1 MHTVSQPVYA
11 AHEAMAPDFQ
21 RLFDAAPGLYLVLD
35 TQLRIVAVNAA
46 YARATMTEPAQ
57 ILGRTLFE
65 VFPDNPQDPQAEG
78 VRNLQASLLHVL
90 QTGQPDAMPLQKY
103 DIRRPEAAGGGFE
116 TRYWSP
122 LNTPVP
128 GPDGQVAWIIH
139 RVEDVTAFVQLQQG
153 RRHADEAHDALRESH
168 QRMERDVVVRA
179 QEVAEASAKLK
190 QAHDELARLYRKTQE
205 LDELK
210 SRFFANISHE
220 LRTPLTLI
228 LAPLAELLHDPSWDA
243 HHRAQLQLMQRSA
256 QMLHR
261 RVDDLLD
268 LARLDAGF
276 MQVHYRRFDFAQQ
289 VRVLVSHFDSWASE
303 RGIRCE
309 IHTPDAAW
317 IEADAEKCE
326 RILMNLLSNAF
337 KFVPSGGRVQVQV
350 LHVPPEVTLVV
361 QDNGPGVPDAWQA
374 LVFERFRQVD
384 DGATRKVGGTG
395 LGLAI
400 VKEFVSL
407 QRGQVGLH
415 HAEGGGACFTVTLPD
430 HAPAGESVDTEP
442 WAWGATTPS
451 PDAPAERPFVIPKDE
466 LQLSEAP
473 RVLVVEDNADM
484 NAFMASV
491 LSRQYRV
498 VRALDGETGLQLA
511 LALKPDLILCDVMM
525 PGLSG
530 DQLVAQLRE
539 QPGLEDTPIVMVTAK
554 ADDGVRLQMLRRS
567 VQAYLLKP
575 FSTEEL
581 LARVAGLLRER
592 QRIGN
597 RLQSL
602 EERFRATFEQA
613 AVGIAHVAPGGQ
625 WLRVNQR
632 LCDIVGYT
640 RDELLQRRFQDI
652 THPDDLD
659 SDLSQVERMLHGEI
673 TTYSIEKRYVRGDG
687 RRVWVQ
693 LTVSLVRDSGGQ
705 PAYFISVV
713 EDIGARKAAEQALH
727 DSEERLNW
735 IASTI
740 PEVVWLAEVKSQ
752 RIIYVNRAY
761 ENLWQ
766 CPVSSLYHEPLSYL
780 SQVHPEDRGWVRAH
794 KRSAILAAQSFELEY
809 RLLRHAG
816 DIRWVQERGH
826 PVTMAQGQ
834 GCYVGVVQDVTER
847 HQVEERLRLAAKVF
861 ECAREGVIITGVDGD
876 MRAVNQAFTEITGY
890 SEHEAVGQN
899 ARLLRSDR
907 HGPEFFQGM
916 WASLKQT
923 GQWLGELWNRR
934 KNGEL
939 YPCWLTISR
948 VVDEHQASSH
958 FVGLLTDI
966 SQMRRSEEQVARLA
980 HYDPLTGLP
989 NRLLLQSRLEHA
1001 LDHARRHGRLVA
1013 VLFIDLDHFQTI
1025 NESLGYAVGDQLL
1038 TEVAH
1043 RLRHRVRAEDTLGRL
1058 GGDEFLLI
1066 LESIPRVDT
1075 AVEAA
1080 QAILNELALPFG
1092 VPGQAEIYVTA
1103 SIGISLFPDNSPT
1116 ADALLREADTALHQA
1131 KALGRQRFC
1140 FYSSSMNADALA
1152 RLALDA
1158 ALRRALERQEMVL
1171 HYQPKV
1177 ALREGRICG
1186 AEALIRWQRDG
1197 RLESPAVFIPLA
1209 EASGLIE
1216 SIGAWV
1222 IDEACRQLRVWL
1234 DAGWQD
1240 GKVAVNVSARQFRS
1254 SSLVSVVTQAL
1265 SLHGV
1270 PPPCLELELTESMLM
1285 DDPVRTIE
1293 TLEALK
1299 RLGVQLSLDD
1309 FGTGYSSFA
1318 YLSRFPLDALKID
1331 QSFVRNLPTQREA
1344 GVIAMSIIDLA
1355 HRLGLRVIAEGIETA
1370 EQLTYLRDQGCDE
1383 MQGYLFSRP
1392 RPVHEFEA
1400 LLWSHGG
1407 AWGAAGGVP

>member
-1 MHTVSQPVYA
+1 MHTACQPA
-11 AHEAMAPDFQ
+11 LGAQEFTTPDFL
-21 RLFDAAPGLYLVLD
+21 RLFDAAPGLYLVVD
-35 TQLRIVAVNAA
+35 TALRIVAVNAA
-46 YARATMTEPAQ
+46 YARATMTEPSQ
-57 ILGRTLFE
+57 ILGRCLFE
-65 VFPDNPQDPQAEG
+65 VFPDNPDDPATEG
-78 VRNLQASLLHVL
+78 MRNLRASLQHVL
-90 QTGQPDAMPLQKY
+90 QTGRPDAMPLQKY
-103 DIRRPEAAGGGFE
+103 DIRRPQAAGGGFE
-116 TRYWSP
+116 VRYWSP

-128 GPDGQVAWIIH
+128 GPDGRVAWIIH

-153 RRHADEAHDALRESH
+153 QQQADEMHDALRATN
-168 QRMERDVVVRA
+168 QRMEREVVIRA
-179 QEVAEASAKLK
+179 QEAAQSSARLK
-190 QAHDELARLYRKTQE
+190 QAHDELAQLYRKTQE

-228 LAPLAELLHDPSWDA
+228 LAPLAEQLHDPGLP
-243 HHRAQLQLMQRSA
+243 AQYRLALQLMQRNA

-276 MQVHYRRFDFAQQ
+276 MQVHYRHFDVVQQ
-289 VRVLVSHFDSWASE
+289 VRVLASHFDSWASD
-303 RGIRCE
+303 RGIQFE
-309 IHTPDAAW
+309 IHTPASAW
-317 IEADAEKCE
+317 VEADAEKCE
-326 RILMNLLSNAF
+326 RVLMNLLSNAF
-337 KFVPSGGRVQVQV
+337 KFVPPGGRVKLQVV
-350 LHVPPEVTLVV
+350 HTPPELRFVV
-361 QDNGPGVPDAWQA
+361 QDNGPGVPEGWQA

-384 DGATRKVGGTG
+384 EGATRKVGGTG

-400 VKEFVSL
+400 VKEFVTL
-407 QRGQVGLH
+407 QHGRVDLC
-415 HAEGGGACFTVTLPD
+415 HAQGGGACFTVSLPD
-430 HAPAGESVDTEP
+430 KAPGGAEVDTQP
-442 WAWGATTPS
+442 WVPGEMLPNPELPVLHTTHPQE
-451 PDAPAERPFVIPKDE
+451 DL
-466 LQLSEAP
+466 LQSEAP

-484 NAFMASV
+484 NTFMATV
-491 LSRQYRV
+491 LSRHYRV
-498 VRALDGETGLQLA
+498 VRALDGLTGLQMA

-530 DQLVAQLRE
+530 DQLVAQLRL
-539 QPGLEDTPIVMVTAK
+539 QPELEDTPIVMVTAK

-567 VQAYLLKP
+567 VQGYLLKP
-575 FSTEEL
+575 FSTDEL
-581 LARVAGLLRER
+581 LARVAGLLHER
-592 QRIGN
+592 QRIGY

-613 AVGIAHVAPGGQ
+613 AVGIAHVAPDGQ

-640 RDELLQRRFQDI
+640 RDELLQLRFQDI

-659 SDLSQVERMLHGEI
+659 SDLTQVERMLRGDI
-673 TTYSIEKRYVRGDG
+673 DTYQIEKRYVRCDG
-687 RRVWVQ
+687 RRVWAQ
-693 LTVSLVRDSGGQ
+693 LTVSLVRDPAGQ
-705 PAYFISVV
+705 PVYFISVV

-727 DSEERLNW
+727 ESEERLNW

-740 PEVVWLAEVKSQ
+740 PEVVWLAEVRSQ

-761 ENLWQ
+761 ESLWQ
-766 CPVSSLYHEPLSYL
+766 CPVSSLYRAPLSYL
-780 SQVHPEDRGWVRAH
+780 SQVHPDDRGWVRAH
-794 KRSAILAAQSFELEY
+794 KREAILAAQTFELEY
-809 RLLRHAG
+809 RLLRHGG

-826 PVTMAQGQ
+826 PVTHAQGL

-847 HQVEERLRLAAKVF
+847 HQTEARLRLAAKVF
-861 ECAREGVIITGVDGD
+861 DCAREGVIITGVDGA
-876 MRAVNQAFTEITGY
+876 MQAVNQAFTDITGY
-890 SEHEAVGQN
+890 SEQEALGQN
-899 ARLLRSDR
+899 ARLLRSNH
-907 HGPEFFQGM
+907 HGPEFFQAM
-916 WASLKQT
+916 WASLNQT

-1001 LDHARRHGRLVA
+1001 LDHARRRGSLVA
-1013 VLFIDLDHFQTI
+1013 VLYIDLDHFQMV
-1025 NESLGYAVGDQLL
+1025 NESLGYAVGDLLL
-1038 TEVAH
+1038 TEVAQ
-1043 RLRHRVRAEDTLGRL
+1043 RLRRRVRAEDTLGRL

-1066 LESIPRVDT
+1066 LESISRVDT

-1080 QAILNELALPFG
+1080 QAILNELAAPLSA
-1092 VPGQAEIYVTA
+1092 PGQTEVYVTA
-1103 SIGISLFPDNSPT
+1103 SIGISLFPENSPS
-1116 ADALLREADTALHQA
+1116 ADSLLREADTAVHQA

-1140 FYSSSMNADALA
+1140 FYSTSMNADAQA

-1171 HYQPKV
+1171 HYQPKL
-1177 ALREGRICG
+1177 ALQTGRVCG

-1209 EASGLIE
+1209 ETSGLIE

-1234 DAGWQD
+1234 DAGWHE

-1254 SSLVSVVTQAL
+1254 GSLVSVVTRAL
-1265 SLHGV
+1265 AMHGV
-1270 PPPCLELELTESMLM
+1270 PPACLELELTESMLM

-1293 TLEALK
+1293 TLQALK
-1299 RLGVQLSLDD
+1299 HLGVQLSLDD

-1331 QSFVRNLPTQREA
+1331 QSFVRNLPAQREA
-1344 GVIAMSIIDLA
+1344 GVIAVSIIDLA

-1370 EQLTYLRDQGCDE
+1370 EQLTYLRDHGCDE

-1392 RPVHEFEA
+1392 LPVQAFDSLRA
-1400 LLWSHGG
+1400 RGD
-1407 AWGAAGGVP
+1407 GGVASMAG